1 MVRLLQLYSNV
12 ILHGK
17 NLNFQR
23 ISRHS
28 RCLFVCPISVAAEG
42 RGKGLTQAMF
52 LALRRMMS
60 GREGIHFIRRDTQPH
75 YASTQKMGLLEIANF
90 VFNVNELVVLSY
102 IR

>member
-28 RCLFVCPISVAAEG
+28 RCLFVCPICVAAEG

-60 GREGIHFIRRDTQPH
+60 GREGIPLFAATHSLTTRPRKNGVARNRQFRI
-75 YASTQKMGLLEIANF
+75 
-90 VFNVNELVVLSY
+90 
-102 IR
+102 